1 MPTLLKTSRTDTA
14 APSGPVISRAKLDM
28 LTISRKEGWKR
39 TVQAPRRT
47 QPAVLTSAE
56 LSALSDAERAAE
68 AKARRI
74 WHANLGP
81 LKTPQLTALHEDM
94 WDIYDSNEEDGD
106 AVKSAMA
113 IDAYPGLGKTTAAL
127 AFARALHRREV
138 AENGEFTDDGNE
150 RLPVCRVGLS
160 GNTGMKDLNR
170 AILEFYSHLGRG
182 SGTAA
187 QFGHRAL
194 DCVVSCETKL
204 LIIDEVHFLRWRSA
218 NATEV
223 SNHFKYLANEFPVT
237 LLLIGVGLEARGLF
251 DEGRMSRR
259 SVLAKNGR
267 LDDGLATT
275 GAVLAQTGR
284 RTTRLTMEPFA
295 IDDEAGRQRWRT
307 MLLAIEERLVLAEKY
322 PGMIADDLADYLY
335 CRSSGHIGSLMT
347 LIKRG
352 CQRAVRTGEERLG
365 VELLDQV
372 KNDEASE
379 RARMELEAAME
390 NGTITART
398 KSGRGTARRST
409 S

>member
-1 MPTLLKTSRTDTA
+1 MPTLSKTSKA
-14 APSGPVISRAKLDM
+14 SLAPSPGSGVNRAKLDM

-39 TVQAPRRT
+39 TVQAARRT
-47 QPAVLTSAE
+47 QPAALTRAE
-56 LSALSDAERAAE
+56 LSALSDVDRAAD

-94 WDIYDSNEEDGD
+94 WDIYDSSEEDGD
-106 AVKSAMA
+106 TAKGAMA
-113 IDAYPGLGKTTAAL
+113 IDAFPGLGKTTAAL

-138 AENGEFTDDGNE
+138 AENGEFTDDGSE
-150 RLPVCRVGLS
+150 RWPVCRVGLS

-170 AILEFYSHLGRG
+170 SILEFYGHLGRG

-204 LIIDEVHFLRWRSA
+204 LIIDEVHFLRWKSA

-223 SNHFKYLANEFPVT
+223 SNHFKYLANEFPVM
-237 LLLIGVGLEARGLF
+237 LLLIGVDLESRGLF
-251 DEGRMSRR
+251 DEGRTSRKP
-259 SVLAKNGR
+259 VLAKTGR
-267 LDDGLATT
+267 LGEGLGAA

-284 RTTRLTMEPFA
+284 RTTRLSMEPFK
-295 IDDEAGRQRWRT
+295 IDEEADRQRWRA

-322 PGMIADDLADYLY
+322 PGMVADDLADYLY
-335 CRSSGHIGSLMT
+335 CRSTGHIGSLMT

-352 CQRAVRTGEERLG
+352 CQRAVRTGEERLS

-379 RARMELEAAME
+379 RARRELEAAIGA
-390 NGTITART
+390 GTITAKTR
-398 KSGRGTARRST
+398 SGRSTAAGST